1 MIVEKLMNSVFQS
14 AIKGELLGNF
24 KSESTNDNDKPFTIP
39 NTWRWVKFKDI
50 GTFAR
55 GNGIKR
61 SDIVQKGIPCIRY
74 GEIYTSYKY
83 KFNKAISFIS
93 EEKAITLKQA
103 KKNDLLFTLTGESE
117 YEIAKTITYLG
128 DEKLFIGG
136 DMGLFTNHNENPLY
150 LTYYM
155 YSSFAIKYKA
165 KTCTGKMIIHTSI
178 SKLEEMYVPLPPIE
192 EQNKIVEKIENIL
205 TKLDEIKPLE
215 IKITR
220 LKQELPNKLFNSV
233 LYSAF
238 NGKLINSDINRWSS
252 DKLVN
257 VANIMTGNSISEA
270 DKKHR
275 YTNPNNSYNFIST
288 KDLMLDHKFNYDTD
302 IYIPKNETK
311 FKTANINDILMCIE
325 GGSAGKKIGILEQKV
340 CYGNKLCK
348 FSTTKLNPKF
358 LYYFLLSPQFKSFF
372 YDKMTG
378 LIGGVGINKI
388 KNIEIKYPSLE
399 IQNKIVE
406 KLEQLE
412 LECNKLEEL
421 VLEK

>member
-61 SDIVQKGIPCIRY
+61 SDIVQKGVPCIRY

-128 DEKLFIGG
+128 DEKIFIGG

-412 LECNKLEEL
+412 LECNELEKL

>member
-61 SDIVQKGIPCIRY
+61 SDIVQKGVPCIRY

-128 DEKLFIGG
+128 DEKIFIGG

-165 KTCTGKMIIHTSI
+165 KTCTGKIIIHTSI

-412 LECNKLEEL
+412 LECNELEEL

>member
-61 SDIVQKGIPCIRY
+61 SDIVQKGVPCIRY

-412 LECNKLEEL
+412 LECNELEKL

>member
-61 SDIVQKGIPCIRY
+61 SDIVQKGVPCIRY

-128 DEKLFIGG
+128 DEKIFIGG

-412 LECNKLEEL
+412 LECNELEEL